1 MPRLL
6 SFLAVAAAFIPAV
19 FANETDCNISRVDI
33 LSPTDRNV
41 QYASIGTDYEVT
53 RYDFDVTST
62 PESNVILHAYQNS
75 DSGASFSVSL
85 NGSPIDAVGDVNNP
99 TIAMSNFVT
108 TCDHDNVVL
117 IEVTEVKSLDK
128 RMDSCRFKYELN
140 LHNPHCSA

>member
-33 LSPTDRNV
+33 LSPSNRDV

-53 RYDFDVTST
+53 RYDFDMTST
-62 PESNVILHAYQNS
+62 PESSVILHAFQNS
-75 DSGASFSVSL
+75 DSAATFTVSL

-99 TIAMSNFVT
+99 TISMSNFVT
-108 TCDHDNVVL
+108 TCGHDNIVL

-128 RMDSCRFKYELN
+128 RMDSCRFKYELD
-140 LHNPHCSA
+140 LHNQAC